1 MMINKRQHHV
11 IGEGFEHISQ
21 NAISYPSGW
30 RDGNGHPMHQR
41 DKRAEH
47 VYIAEQAERSAI
59 CWEAG
64 HGHGSYAVVH
74 VELMLGEVQRYRAV
88 CKRCGELPALR
99 SESFAKIGER
109 AEGHRRY
116 GECVA
121 WRGARFERE
130 MSNANCTAIG
140 SR

>member
-11 IGEGFEHISQ
+11 IGEDFEYVSQ
-21 NAISYPSGW
+21 NSIVYPSSWARGKA
-30 RDGNGHPMHQR
+30 HPMHGG

-47 VYIAEQAERSAI
+47 VYIAEQAGLSAVA
-59 CWEAG
+59 WEAG

-74 VELMLGEVQRYRAV
+74 VEQVITHEVRRYRAV
-88 CKRCGELPALR
+88 CRHCGELPALR
-99 SESFAKIGER
+99 SDSFAKVSDR

-116 GECVA
+116 GGCVT
-121 WRGARFERE
+121 WRDARFERD
-130 MSNANCTAIG
+130 MSNARTAIG